1 MNTNNIKVLTV
12 IFSGWYDLEEDFT
25 PSILQVFFLFFFNGE
40 EIKSGFITLP
50 GKGGTLLPGE

>member
-25 PSILQVFFLFFFNGE
+25 PSILQVFFLFFLME
-40 EIKSGFITLP
+40 K
-50 GKGGTLLPGE
+50 K